1 MMNKLPPLQ
10 DCSLEIDVDTSEL
23 PGDPIHDWKGLT
35 LNQCKNLA
43 ASTDLG
49 GQYWTYKQEE
59 GQCIVKSSSW
69 RQEKAAHSGIVSGA
83 RCGVAQPGNAFV

>member
-1 MMNKLPPLQ
+1 MNNLPPPQ

-23 PGDPIHDWKGLT
+23 PDNPIHDWKGLT

-49 GQYWTYKQEE
+49 GQFWTYKQKER
-59 GQCIVKSSSW
+59 QCIVKSSSS
-69 RQEKAAHSGIVSGA
+69 RQEKSAHSGIISGA
-83 RCGVAQPGNAFV
+83 RCGVPLSGNALI